1 MKKSKILKLKDFVT
15 LQIILI
21 VKDSLTNRG
30 KIKFNNTFNNQ
41 KLHMVKIQDQLEPT
55 SSKKAILK
63 VKNMDNFQ

>member
-1 MKKSKILKLKDFVT
+1 MKDSKILKLKDFVT

-30 KIKFNNTFNNQ
+30 KTKFNNTFNNR

-55 SSKKAILK
+55 S
-63 VKNMDNFQ
+63 